1 MRVPETEM
9 LRLSRP
15 PDLPVP
21 TVAGPLPVAPRLAPA
36 AAPSALEAVVEHLD
50 EPWLG
55 LDADGRLLAANRA
68 ARRLLDTADLLKVD
82 RTRVVPVAPRLQFG
96 WRDALAEVRAG
107 RRRMLWSGDSEAR
120 SILMQPG
127 CETVPVI
134 LRVGDDAIGRL
145 RRLWAF
151 AHAIGLSAQETRVL
165 EGLVAGDGPAEI
177 AARHEVAI
185 ATVRTQVRGV
195 LGKAQVR
202 GMRELL
208 ALVARLA

>member
-1 MRVPETEM
+1 M
-9 LRLSRP
+9 LRLSSP

-21 TVAGPLPVAPRLAPA
+21 TLAPRVLHAFT
-36 AAPSALEAVVEHLD
+36 PSALEAVAESID

-55 LDADGRLLAANRA
+55 LDPEGRLLAANRV
-68 ARRLLDTADLLKVD
+68 ARRLLEAADLLWIE
-82 RTRVVPVAPRLQFG
+82 RGRVVPADIRLQPA
-96 WRDALAEVRAG
+96 WREALAEVRAG
-107 RRRMLWSGDSEAR
+107 RRRMLWSGDPAVR

-127 CETVPVI
+127 AEAVPVI
-134 LRVGDDAIGRL
+134 LRVGHDAIGRL

-177 AARHEVAI
+177 AERHEVAI

-195 LGKAQVR
+195 LGKAQVG